1 MNKKVLIT
9 GASSGIGRAAAI
21 QFAEKGF
28 SLILNGRRKK
38 LLEDL
43 QKHLTDTYKVEV
55 IISVFDVRDKESVF
69 ESIGSLQDEWKQI
82 DILVNNAGLAAGRDL
97 IDEGDIEDWETM
109 MDTNV
114 NGLLYV
120 TKAIL
125 PAMIKKKSGH
135 IINIGSIAGD
145 DMYERGNIYCA
156 SKAAVDAISR
166 SMRIDLLPHKI
177 KVTNIKPGA
186 AETEFAKVRF
196 KGDEAKA
203 AQTYAGFEPL
213 TANDIADAII
223 YCATAPP
230 NVCINELSLTCLA
243 QANGNYL
250 LKEKY

>member
-28 SLILNGRRKK
+28 SLILNGRRKE
-38 LLEDL
+38 LLDDL
-43 QKHLTDTYKVEV
+43 KNIITATFKVEV
-55 IISVFDVRDKESVF
+55 TISVFDVRDKKEVF
-69 ESIGSLQDEWKQI
+69 EAVESLKDEWKQV
-82 DILVNNAGLAAGRDL
+82 DILVNNAGLASGRDL

-109 MDTNV
+109 LDTNV

-120 TKAIL
+120 TKAVL
-125 PAMIKKKSGH
+125 PEMVKRKSGH

-166 SMRIDLLPHKI
+166 SMRIDLLPHHI

-196 KGDEAKA
+196 KGDETKA
-203 AQTYAGFEPL
+203 AQTYAGYEPL
-213 TANDIADAII
+213 TAENIANAII
-223 YCATAPP
+223 YCATAPL

-250 LKEKY
+250 LKNNE

>member
-9 GASSGIGRAAAI
+9 GASSGIGRATAI
-21 QFAEKGF
+21 LFAEKGF
-28 SLILNGRRKK
+28 DLILNGRRKD
-38 LLEDL
+38 LLEEL
-43 QKHLTDTYKVEV
+43 KNKIIALYPVAV
-55 IISVFDVRDKESVF
+55 ITSVFDVRDQNSVF
-69 ESIGSLQDEWKQI
+69 ESISSLKDEWKQV
-82 DILVNNAGLAAGRDL
+82 DILINNAGLAAGRDL
-97 IDEGDIEDWETM
+97 IDEGNIEDWENM
-109 MDTNV
+109 MNTNV

-125 PAMIKKKSGH
+125 PEMIRKKSGH

-166 SMRIDLLPHKI
+166 SMRIDLLPHHI

-223 YCATAPP
+223 YCATTPP

-250 LKEKY
+250 LKEKS

>member
-28 SLILNGRRKK
+28 SLILNGRRKE

-43 QKHLTDTYKVEV
+43 KKHLTETYKIEV

-69 ESIGSLQDEWKQI
+69 ESIGSLQNEWKQV

-125 PAMIKKKSGH
+125 PEMIRKKSGH
-135 IINIGSIAGD
+135 II
-145 DMYERGNIYCA
+145 
-156 SKAAVDAISR
+156 
-166 SMRIDLLPHKI
+166 
-177 KVTNIKPGA
+177 
-186 AETEFAKVRF
+186 
-196 KGDEAKA
+196 
-203 AQTYAGFEPL
+203 
-213 TANDIADAII
+213 
-223 YCATAPP
+223 
-230 NVCINELSLTCLA
+230 
-243 QANGNYL
+243 
-250 LKEKY
+250 

>member
-1 MNKKVLIT
+1 MNKRVLIT
-9 GASSGIGRAAAI
+9 GASSGIGRATAI

-28 SLILNGRRKK
+28 SLILNGRRKE

-43 QKHLTDTYKVEV
+43 KNEINTSYRVEV
-55 IISVFDVRDKESVF
+55 LISVFDVRDKKAVF
-69 ESIGSLQDEWKQI
+69 DAIDSLKDEWKQV

-109 MDTNV
+109 LDTNV

-125 PAMIKKKSGH
+125 PEMVKRKSGH

-166 SMRIDLLPHKI
+166 SMRIDLLPHHI

-196 KGDEAKA
+196 KGDETKA
-203 AQTYAGFEPL
+203 AQTYTGYDPL
-213 TANDIADAII
+213 TADDIANAII
-223 YCATAPP
+223 YCATTPS

-250 LKEKY
+250 LKEKS